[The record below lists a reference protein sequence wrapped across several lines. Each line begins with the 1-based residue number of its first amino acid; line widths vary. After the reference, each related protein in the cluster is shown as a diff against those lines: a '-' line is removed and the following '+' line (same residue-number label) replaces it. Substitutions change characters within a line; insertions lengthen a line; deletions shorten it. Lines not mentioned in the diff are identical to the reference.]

1 MSYSLL
7 QDLKIYRFLRARGR
21 PGPLSLFPGLGGHHK
36 TSRFPHKYSNISI
49 YRSLGCSKTSNC
61 HTPCSKTSKYL
72 DSFAREAVQD
82 HWLVFPGLRGPP
94 EMDHFGTLGTTKH
107 TLSHPTASGHPICT
121 PGRPKRSIVPTWA
134 PKTLPKWSPKRCQVD
149 KCRPSRN
156 MRRRER
162 IACLP
167 PLGELRFRSFFRV
180 RKMSLNIC

>member
-1 MSYSLL
+1 
-7 QDLKIYRFLRARGR
+7 
-21 PGPLSLFPGLGGHHK
+21 
-36 TSRFPHKYSNISI
+36 
-49 YRSLGCSKTSNC
+49 
-61 HTPCSKTSKYL
+61 
-72 DSFAREAVQD
+72 
-82 HWLVFPGLRGPP
+82 
-94 EMDHFGTLGTTKH
+94 MDHFGTLDTTKH
-107 TLSHPTASGHPICT
+107 TLFHPTASGHPICT

-180 RKMSLNIC
+180 RKNASKNMLKKVHFTKHAPKCPPKCTPGDPKRRPKSVKNHEKVVSEPPWVSTGDF